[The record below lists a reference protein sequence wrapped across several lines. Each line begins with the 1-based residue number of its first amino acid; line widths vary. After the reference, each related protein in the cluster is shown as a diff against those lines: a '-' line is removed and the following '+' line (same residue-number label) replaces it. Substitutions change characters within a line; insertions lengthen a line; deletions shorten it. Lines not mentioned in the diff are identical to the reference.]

1 MTEDQRLLVIG
12 AYINSALYCAGVFV
26 AGILLSHPLAWQLAL
41 ATVGVTFLS
50 YFAQLAAQ
58 YLQPWVLVAFVL
70 ITILLGIAAGVVL
83 L

>member
-26 AGILLSHPLAWQLAL
+26 AAIVTGNPFAWRLAIGTAGLNFLA
-41 ATVGVTFLS
+41 
-50 YFAQLAAQ
+50 YFAQLWPQ
-58 YLQPWVLVAFVL
+58 RCQPWIL
-70 ITILLGIAAGVVL
+70 ILMVGLTIVVGICAGVAL